1 MTERYSTLVKET
13 NIMILIAGATGTLGY
28 EICRLL
34 AEGGKEIRSL
44 VRETSDAEK
53 TGKLKSLGAKITYGD
68 LKNRA
73 SLAAACVGVN
83 TVISTV
89 SSTLARQEGDSIES
103 VDRQGQLN
111 LIEAAK
117 SAGVSHFIYISFPD
131 TGLSFPLEDA
141 KRSAEDALKG
151 SGMTYTILQP
161 TDFMEVWLSPA
172 LGFDPANARA
182 TIYGTGE
189 NKLSWISYRDVAK
202 FSAAS
207 VDNPAV
213 RDETIKLGGPEA
225 LSHLE
230 VVSVFENV
238 MEKTF
243 TVEHVPEESLREQMA
258 SATDAL
264 QKSFAG
270 LMLAT
275 AGGNIIDMDRTA
287 RDFQIELT
295 SVEDYARS
303 A

>member
-1 MTERYSTLVKET
+1 
-13 NIMILIAGATGTLGY
+13 MILIAGATGTLGY

-34 AEGGKEIRSL
+34 AEGGKEIRPL
-44 VRETSDAEK
+44 VRETSDAGK
-53 TGKLKSLGAKITYGD
+53 IGKLKSLGAEITYGD
-68 LKNRA
+68 LKNRE
-73 SLAAACVGVN
+73 SLAAACIGVN
-83 TVISTV
+83 TIISTV
-89 SSTLARQEGDSIES
+89 SSILARQEGDSIES

-117 SAGVSHFIYISFPD
+117 SAGVPHFIYISFPD
-131 TGLSFPLEDA
+131 TGLSFPLQDA
-141 KRSAEDALKG
+141 KRSAEDALKD

-161 TDFMEVWLSPA
+161 TDFMEVWLTPA
-172 LGFDPANARA
+172 LGFDPANTRA

-189 NKLSWISYRDVAK
+189 NKLSWISYKDVAR
-202 FSAAS
+202 FAAAS
-207 VDNPAV
+207 VDNPAA

-243 TVEHVPEESLREQMA
+243 RVEHVPEEALREQMG
-258 SATDAL
+258 SATDDL

-275 AGGNIIDMDRTA
+275 ARGNIIDMDGTV

-295 SVEDYARS
+295 SVYDYARS

>member
-1 MTERYSTLVKET
+1 
-13 NIMILIAGATGTLGY
+13 MILIAGATGTLGY

-34 AEGGKEIRSL
+34 SESRKEIRSL

-53 TGKLKSLGAKITYGD
+53 IRKLKSLGAEIAYGD
-68 LKNRA
+68 LKNRE
-73 SLAAACVGVN
+73 SLADACVGVK

-89 SSTLARQEGDSIES
+89 SSILARQEGDSIES

-131 TGLSFPLEDA
+131 TGNSFPLQDA
-141 KRSAEDALKG
+141 KRSAEEALKG

-161 TDFMEVWLSPA
+161 TDFMEIWLSPA
-172 LGFDPANARA
+172 LGFDPANTRA

-189 NKLSWISYRDVAK
+189 NKLSWISFRDVAK

-207 VDNPAV
+207 VDNPAA
-213 RDETIKLGGPEA
+213 RDAVIELGGPEA

-230 VVSVFENV
+230 VVSFFEKI

-243 TVEHVPEESLREQMA
+243 TVEHVHDESLREQMA

-264 QKSFAG
+264 QKSFTG

-275 AGGNIIDMDRTA
+275 ARGKIIDMDRTL

-303 A
+303 AVAKNQGVAKVRLR